1 MRSVDYIKFLPGRAA
16 QCRVYMSN
24 LPYAQLYSRSEATL
38 RPSVAR
44 PTGTVWSSGVRP
56 RGPQPAC
63 LSRALT
69 LADRALSF
77 FLRPVSER
85 NGLWRIAV
93 STPILGYEA
102 LQDTA

>member
-1 MRSVDYIKFLPGRAA
+1 MLKVTICLPQAI
-16 QCRVYMSN
+16 VYMSN
-24 LPYAQLYSRSEATL
+24 MPYSQLYSRSEATF

-44 PTGTVWSSGVRP
+44 STGTVWSSGVRP
-56 RGPQPAC
+56 RRPQPAC

-69 LADRALSF
+69 LADSALSF

-93 STPILGYEA
+93 GTPILGYEA
-102 LQDTA
+102 PQDTA